1 MPYKLK
7 ANVENFEVVDGP
19 LAGRKFRG
27 GEVYQEVPPQDAGRF
42 EEISTP
48 QTAAAAAESASGE
61 GNETETQ
68 KGGKRK

>member
-19 LAGRKFRG
+19 FADRKFTA
-27 GEVYQEVPPQDAGRF
+27 GEVYQEIPPQDAWRF
-42 EEISTP
+42 EEISAS
-48 QTAAAAAESASGE
+48 QTASAESASSEENG
-61 GNETETQ
+61 TETQ